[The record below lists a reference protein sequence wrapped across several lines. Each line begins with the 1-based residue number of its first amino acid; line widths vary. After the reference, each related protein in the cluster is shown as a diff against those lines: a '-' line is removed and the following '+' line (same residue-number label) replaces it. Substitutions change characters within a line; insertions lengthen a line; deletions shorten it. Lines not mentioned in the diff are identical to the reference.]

1 MFVCLFMCLLLPSSF
16 FSAVC
21 AQNEP
26 PTIQKQRA
34 DGGFFIC
41 LKDYIMWFSVR
52 CVHIHA
58 HTNLVAD
65 GGRCHTC
72 THHTLTVSL
81 VLTQTRFEHVQTDK
95 YRRTQAHT
103 LQWQPPTPPVDGK
116 LDPQVPEG
124 RETEKEFSGPSDVC
138 VIYTP
143 TPSSFFL
150 SDPTFP
156 QFQAANSAV
165 CQVHFQSLECT
176 CKHSSH
182 LYLLRSL
189 SDTRPVHL
197 CSHTSHL
204 RNDTWKLFVTS
215 YKLKHQTHEDTLN
228 EASPSQQSHLLRA
241 KLYINMSCRITR
253 WLWKC
258 HLKNASSH
266 KDIRT
271 VLNTHSEMKYST
283 WWSIKTGSRPFWLV
297 QHFVCTLYTCTAL
310 PFSSGPY
317 CPHSVVLFV
326 YFV

>member
-1 MFVCLFMCLLLPSSF
+1 MPLYVFTPAFVFLLSCVCTKWTTYHTKAKSWRRLFHMSKRLHNVIL
-16 FSAVC
+16 SA
-21 AQNEP
+21 
-26 PTIQKQRA
+26 
-34 DGGFFIC
+34 
-41 LKDYIMWFSVR
+41 L
-52 CVHIHA
+52 
-58 HTNLVAD
+58 
-65 GGRCHTC
+65 C
-72 THHTLTVSL
+72 THPRTHKLGCRWREVPHVHTPYSHCLSRAYSNTL
-81 VLTQTRFEHVQTDK
+81 WACADRQIQTYTSTHSPMTAPHPPC
-95 YRRTQAHT
+95 RRQAGPSGPWG
-103 LQWQPPTPPVDGK
+103 QRDRK
-116 LDPQVPEG
+116 
-124 RETEKEFSGPSDVC
+124 TEKEISGPSDVC

-182 LYLLRSL
+182 LYL
-189 SDTRPVHL
+189 PVHL

-317 CPHSVVLFV
+317 CPHSIVLFV